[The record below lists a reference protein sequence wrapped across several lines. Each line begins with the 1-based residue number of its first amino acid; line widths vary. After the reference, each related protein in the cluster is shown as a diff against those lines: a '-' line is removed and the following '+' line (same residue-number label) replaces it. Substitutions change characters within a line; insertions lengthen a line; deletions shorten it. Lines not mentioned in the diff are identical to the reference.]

1 MSNVVDTLATRN
13 QTALELLRF
22 KVLKELTESSNHQWV
37 IRLKDVNEVFLV
49 ARMPLIVP
57 DEMNAKEIN
66 VIKFDKE
73 SQDDNTDDII

>member
-22 KVLKELTESSNHQWV
+22 KALKELTESSNHQWV
-37 IRLKDVNEVFLV
+37 IRLEDVNEVFLV
-49 ARMPLIVP
+49 AGMPLIVP